1 MPIDS
6 RIRGHLPGPGPYVAK
21 ITNVFDPTYMGSL
34 EVILEKGYISD
45 ENLQSQTYI
54 VKYLSPFYGVTNV
67 KFEGTDQR
75 DFNSVQKSYG
85 MWFVPPDVGTS
96 VLVIFVG
103 GDPNLGY
110 WIGCIPDQ
118 FQNHMIPGIAA
129 TQNVH
134 MTPEQ
139 ELRYGTKN
147 LPTAEF
153 HKRSAKANISPSS
166 QLKPIHPF
174 ADRLLAQGLLID
186 NVRGITT
193 SSPRREMPSAVF
205 GISTPGPVDRSP
217 NSQQGI
223 IGYQSKRSVNV
234 SRLGGTQFVMDDG
247 DENGQ
252 NELVRIRT
260 RTGHQILL
268 HNSADLVYI
277 ANSKGTAWIEMTSN
291 GKIDIYA
298 ADSISMHTEGDFNFR
313 ADRDINLEAGR
324 DFNVATINGEMN
336 VNIKTDINTI
346 CDTMKT
352 LVVNDH
358 EMTVNGNFRIT
369 VDKNMHIKVDQS
381 MFTSVTENIHVSSSE
396 YHESTVFKNM
406 DADTYRETV
415 GTSHYRWQGDKYM
428 FTGANTY
435 NVAASGYTDFGCP
448 TSRSGAVAC
457 PTVDPAIAAIQAT
470 LAEQPIPLNLYLI
483 PRRDPSQGWSNG
495 NFYKASDVLSI
506 MQRVPMHEPWD
517 QHENTN
523 PAQFTLDKTSSKI
536 QATTKAQTGVVVP
549 ADNSANV
556 PYPAKNGPANDR
568 GTVQS
573 KPFPWTTDQ
582 PFLDKVK
589 QVAAAVGF
597 PVIDL
602 LACMNLESNR
612 TFDPAITN
620 NLGFTGLIQ
629 FGVPAA
635 SQLGTTTA
643 ELRQMSRVRQMD
655 YVQAYFTKLWGW
667 PNAKCP
673 NPTLVNIYLTI
684 LLPAFRFAAPDQ
696 QIAIAG
702 DPKSGKWYSANKGFD
717 PQRLGYFTPAMIEA
731 TVSQHKREVE
741 RCLAKA
747 GVVL

>member
-1 MPIDS
+1 MPFET
-6 RIRGHLPGPGPYVAK
+6 RIKGRLPGPGPYVAK
-21 ITNVFDPTYMGSL
+21 ITNLLDPTYMGSL
-34 EVILEKGYISD
+34 EVVLEKGYYGD
-45 ENLQSQTYI
+45 ENLQSQTY
-54 VKYLSPFYGVTNV
+54 VVRYLSPFYGVTNV
-67 KFEGTDQR
+67 KYEGTDQR
-75 DFNSVQKSYG
+75 DFNAVQKSYG
-85 MWFVPPDVGTS
+85 FWMVPPDIGTT
-96 VLVIFVG
+96 VLVMFID
-103 GDPNLGY
+103 GDPNQGF
-110 WIGCIPDQ
+110 WIGCVADV
-118 FQNHMIPGIAA
+118 FQNHMVPGIAA
-129 TQNVH
+129 SQNTH
-134 MTPEQ
+134 MTAEQ
-139 ELRYGTKN
+139 ELKYGTKN
-147 LPTAEF
+147 LPVAEF
-153 HKRSAKANISPSS
+153 HKKSAKSIISPNA

-186 NVRGITT
+186 DIRGVT
-193 SSPRREMPSAVF
+193 SSSARREVASSVF
-205 GISTPGPVDRSP
+205 GFSTPGPLDKTQ
-217 NSQQGI
+217 NSQHGL
-223 IGYQSKRSVNV
+223 IGYETKASIPV

-247 DENGQ
+247 DGNGQ

-277 ANSKGTAWIEMTSN
+277 ANSKGTAWLEMTSN

-313 ADRDINLEAGR
+313 ADRDINMEAGR
-324 DFNVATINGEMN
+324 DINVATVTGEMN

-352 LVVNDH
+352 LVVNNNDL
-358 EMTVNGNFRIT
+358 TIGGNFKIL
-369 VDKNMHIKVDQS
+369 VDENMHIKVDKS
-381 MFTSVTENIHVSSSE
+381 MFTSVIDNIHVTSSE
-396 YHESTVFKNM
+396 YHETTVVKNM
-406 DADTYRETV
+406 DATTYRETV

-428 FTGANTY
+428 YTGANTY
-435 NVAASGYTDFGCP
+435 SVAASGKIDY
-448 TSRSGAVAC
+448 VC
-457 PTVDPAIAAIQAT
+457 PTVRAGAISCPTIDPAIAAMQSSV
-470 LAEQPIPLNLYLI
+470 AESPIPLNLYSI
-483 PRRDPSQGWSNG
+483 PRRDPSQGWTNG
-495 NFYKASDVLSI
+495 NYYKASNILSI

-523 PAQFTLDKTSSKI
+523 PLQYTLNKTSSKI
-536 QATTKAQTGVVVP
+536 QATTRAENGVIVP
-549 ADNSANV
+549 ADPSANV

-573 KPFPWTTDQ
+573 KPFPWTTDE
-582 PFLDKVK
+582 PFLTKVK
-589 QVAAAVGF
+589 QVAAVLGF

-612 TFDPAITN
+612 TFDPSITN

-629 FGVPAA
+629 FGTPAA
-635 SQLGTTTA
+635 TQLKTTTA
-643 ELRQMSRVRQMD
+643 ALRQMTRVGQMD

-684 LLPAFRFAAPDQ
+684 LLPAFRFSAPDQ
-696 QIAIAG
+696 QIAVAG

-731 TVSQHKREVE
+731 TVSQHRREVE

-747 GVVL
+747 GVIL